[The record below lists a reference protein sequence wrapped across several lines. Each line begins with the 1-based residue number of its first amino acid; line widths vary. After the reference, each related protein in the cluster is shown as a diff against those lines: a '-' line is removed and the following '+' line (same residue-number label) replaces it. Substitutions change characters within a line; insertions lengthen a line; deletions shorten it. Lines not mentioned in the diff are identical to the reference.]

1 MWKEWSGVD
10 KKEERRNGMMVS
22 RYGWAKGSEK
32 MEEML
37 GKKVMSKK
45 GNERIEIET
54 STREN
59 TERMRRTGEQNNNKR
74 ERG

>member
-1 MWKEWSGVD
+1 MGKRQRENGRD
-10 KKEERRNGMMVS
+10 AREER
-22 RYGWAKGSEK
+22 
-32 MEEML
+32 
-37 GKKVMSKK
+37 VMSKK